1 MCFVRIEEFDRCA
14 VYALEKSGQVCC
26 VRIEKSGQMC
36 CVRIEKLD
44 RCAVYALKSW
54 TGVLKSH

>member
-26 VRIEKSGQMC
+26 VRIEK
-36 CVRIEKLD
+36 LD